1 MAFSLLFVIMISASL
16 HRVCIGLPIGQGAVG
31 QPELEVVEEEE
42 MVAKRQILSG
52 LNQYLM
58 AIFLNWRSF
67 RAQQCNVT
75 YNDQQVSHSLCDATL
90 AKGNGALDSDEYDDC
105 KGTFKMNVSSGPVT
119 AVELALYKL
128 PSSGKDMT
136 KLYYVFIQYGTKR
149 STLYVPGSALG
160 WQVVALQ
167 GATSEASD
175 AGELDVLVA
184 VYTGG
189 SGFLLCSAVKSVFSV
204 VGSGD
209 YSPMLAVYTN
219 ASSSNNNSTNS
230 STNNINSSSSDGDG
244 GGGALVYDTQ
254 NQNHSYIAFVSSAR
268 SECDTKPTRICYSN
282 VNFSFKTF
290 NRAKSLELDFAIQLG
305 KYERAIGAEL
315 ALHLNSNTQ
324 NNTYTVYLYR
334 KVSPLQFSSI
344 ASMVLPT
351 NRAGWQVLKLDS
363 LVGGFKT
370 NAQTKIS
377 LLIQVVRSDPGRAQT
392 SLSPSNVHALLNL
405 DTDTDYSP
413 IVMAYVQSSNPCS
426 YILCRR
432 EASTVSTAHGAVG
445 EGVWILAGKGR
456 GKTGAGGSSC
466 QIEDRKL
473 DLRIVYP
480 DIVYPR
486 VANVGRCTNRR
497 GSGDPASDGNG
508 SSPLLEAGVDGGS
521 GDDGGGGGR
530 CMPTRHS
537 SLQTLHK
544 REASYLLLD
553 HPDLITT
560 ECSSS

>member
-1 MAFSLLFVIMISASL
+1 M
-16 HRVCIGLPIGQGAVG
+16 LPCTRGRREEEGRRRREG
-31 QPELEVVEEEE
+31 RRGEEEE
-42 MVAKRQILSG
+42 RGRRRGGGGG
-52 LNQYLM
+52 LIYIYKFIYKHAHTQ
-58 AIFLNWRSF
+58 
-67 RAQQCNVT
+67 T
-75 YNDQQVSHSLCDATL
+75 
-90 AKGNGALDSDEYDDC
+90 DEYDDC

-290 NRAKSLELDFAIQLG
+290 NR
-305 KYERAIGAEL
+305 
-315 ALHLNSNTQ
+315 
-324 NNTYTVYLYR
+324 
-334 KVSPLQFSSI
+334 
-344 ASMVLPT
+344 
-351 NRAGWQVLKLDS
+351 
-363 LVGGFKT
+363 
-370 NAQTKIS
+370 
-377 LLIQVVRSDPGRAQT
+377 GR
-392 SLSPSNVHALLNL
+392 
-405 DTDTDYSP
+405 
-413 IVMAYVQSSNPCS
+413 
-426 YILCRR
+426 
-432 EASTVSTAHGAVG
+432 
-445 EGVWILAGKGR
+445 
-456 GKTGAGGSSC
+456 
-466 QIEDRKL
+466 
-473 DLRIVYP
+473 
-480 DIVYPR
+480 
-486 VANVGRCTNRR
+486 
-497 GSGDPASDGNG
+497 
-508 SSPLLEAGVDGGS
+508 
-521 GDDGGGGGR
+521 
-530 CMPTRHS
+530 
-537 SLQTLHK
+537 
-544 REASYLLLD
+544 
-553 HPDLITT
+553 
-560 ECSSS
+560 